1 LIAAGSL
8 ALQTM
13 KIHREGYR
21 TLLLVFTLLL
31 VADILLFV
39 FILNGPAGYF
49 LVLFVS
55 LLIFS
60 YFYQFFMDPARNIAK
75 KNGAVLAP
83 ADGKVVVIEETYE
96 SEYFKASC
104 LQVSIFMSPFNVHSN
119 RSPVT
124 GRVKY
129 LKYHPGKFLVAWNPK
144 SSELNERAT
153 IVIEDEKGQ
162 EILLRQIAGAVAR
175 RIVTYPGVG
184 DRVEQGE
191 EIGFIK
197 FGSRVDIFLPAG
209 TPVEVIIG
217 DKTLAGIT
225 AITQNIK

>member
-1 LIAAGSL
+1 
-8 ALQTM
+8 M
-13 KIHREGYR
+13 KIHHEGYR

-31 VADILLFV
+31 VADILLFI

-119 RSPVT
+119 RSPLT

-144 SSELNERAT
+144 SSDLNERAT
-153 IVIEDEKGQ
+153 LVIEDEKGQ

-197 FGSRVDIFLPAG
+197 FGSRVDVFLPAG

>member
-1 LIAAGSL
+1 MIAAGSL

-60 YFYQFFMDPARNIAK
+60 YFYQFFMDPARDIAK

-96 SEYFKASC
+96 SEYFKANC

-119 RSPVT
+119 RSPLT

-144 SSELNERAT
+144 SSDLNERAT
-153 IVIEDEKGQ
+153 LVIEDEKGQ

-197 FGSRVDIFLPAG
+197 FGSRVDVFLPAG